1 MLASCKPLSS
11 HLELT
16 NPEKETLC
24 LPVIPVR
31 LLCVGTVPERKLCVI
46 LLPHQYTQR
55 RISGN
60 FGEMAKW
67 RSQAPNRC
75 ELILVLGRGL
85 LPPTTLRRITC
96 IDA

>member
-1 MLASCKPLSS
+1 
-11 HLELT
+11 
-16 NPEKETLC
+16 
-24 LPVIPVR
+24 
-31 LLCVGTVPERKLCVI
+31 LCVI

-55 RISGN
+55 HISGN

-67 RSQAPNRC
+67 RSQAPNRF